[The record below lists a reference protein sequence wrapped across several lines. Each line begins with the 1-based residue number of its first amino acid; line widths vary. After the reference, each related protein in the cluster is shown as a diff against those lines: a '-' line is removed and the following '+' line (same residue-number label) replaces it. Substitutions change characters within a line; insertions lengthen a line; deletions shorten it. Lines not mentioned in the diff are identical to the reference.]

1 MLDSFRQPLQY
12 AGRSLTRAPG
22 FTIAASLT
30 LALGIGSATAVFGI
44 LSAAFLRPLPYTD
57 PDQLIAI
64 SETRRGEEISVA
76 YPNLLDFRTE
86 SRSFTELAGFSGRAF
101 TLGAA
106 SGDGAP
112 ERVRG
117 QVVTANLFRTLGVL
131 PVRGRTFVESEDR
144 PGTERVA
151 IIGHGLWERR
161 FGSSTDIIG
170 RPIVLDRE
178 SYTVVGVMPPGF
190 DFPGGLVYG
199 AAEIWVPAG
208 LVVAGDW
215 SSRQSHP
222 GIVGVARLRP
232 GATLA
237 SARTDVEAI
246 AHRLREQYP
255 ETNAEQSVLLRTA
268 LDGIVGELRPGLRL
282 VAGAVA
288 LLLAL
293 TCANVAGLFLARSV
307 ARHREIAIRS
317 ALGAARRRIVGHLVA
332 ESLLLAV
339 LGGVGGVVFAWSA
352 IRLAAPFI
360 EGMPRLDQVPFDA
373 RVLAFALVTTLVTGL
388 VYGVAPALAATG
400 ESIDRWLRDRG
411 RSTGAMS
418 ARVRRVLVGG
428 EIALSLMLV
437 VGATLLARSFAKLR
451 AESGGI
457 DPAGVL
463 TFELRV
469 PESVYSDGAAVST
482 FYRTLVDRLGA
493 LPGVSAVGG
502 ISTLPFSG
510 AGSQSGIRLL
520 GGSDSQRTDV
530 AVVTPG
536 YFRALGIELLRGRV
550 FSAADDSTTP
560 SVAVIDERL
569 ARRFWPDA
577 DAIGQRLEGWGF
589 RELTVIGVVR
599 HVKSYGVASES
610 REELYVTH
618 AQRPAQRMIMTVR
631 ASGEP
636 SALATSARRIV
647 AEMDASLPVYSART
661 MREVVSATVAAP
673 RLSAAVSGVVAAL
686 ALLLAT
692 VGLYGVLAFMVGQ
705 RTHEIG
711 VRMALGATPGAVAG
725 SIVTQALV
733 VAVGGIAVGAAG
745 AVVVVRLVRSQL
757 FGVSPLDPT
766 TIVVASIV
774 FIGVTVVAS
783 WLPARR
789 AAVVSPVTALREA

>member
-1 MLDSFRQPLQY
+1 MLELFRQQLQY
-12 AGRSLTRAPG
+12 AFRSLRRAPG
-22 FTIAASLT
+22 FTIVAALT
-30 LALGIGSATAVFGI
+30 LALGIGSATAVFGV
-44 LSAAFLRPLPYTD
+44 LSAAFFRPLPYAD
-57 PDQLIAI
+57 PDRLVAI
-64 SETRRGEEISVA
+64 SETRRGEEISVS
-76 YPNLLDFRTE
+76 YPNLLDFRAE
-86 SRSFTELAGFSGRAF
+86 SRSFSELAGFAGRAF
-101 TLGAA
+101 SLGAGG
-106 SGDGAP
+106 GDGAP

-131 PVRGRTFVESEDR
+131 PAHGRAFLESEDR

-151 IIGHGLWERR
+151 IIGHGLWQRR
-161 FGSSTDIIG
+161 FGGNVDVIG
-170 RPIVLDRE
+170 QPILLDRD

-190 DFPGGLVYG
+190 DFPGGLVYD
-199 AAEIWVPAG
+199 AAEVWIPAG
-208 LVVAGDW
+208 LVAGGDW

-222 GIVGVARLRP
+222 GIVGLARLRP
-232 GATLA
+232 GVTLA
-237 SARTDVEAI
+237 SSRADLDAI
-246 AHRLREQYP
+246 ASRLREQYP
-255 ETNAEQSVLLRTA
+255 ESNAEQGVLVRTA

-282 VAGAVA
+282 VGGAVA

-317 ALGAARRRIVGHLVA
+317 ALGAARRRIVGQLVA
-332 ESLLLAV
+332 ESLVLAM
-339 LGGVGGVVFAWSA
+339 LGGVGGIVVAWSA
-352 IRLAAPFI
+352 IRLAAPVI
-360 EGMPRLDQVPFDA
+360 EGMPRLDHVPLDA
-373 RVLAFALVTTLVTGL
+373 RVLAFAVVTTLVTGIL
-388 VYGVAPALAATG
+388 YGVAPALAATG
-400 ESIDRWLRDRG
+400 ESIDRWLRERG

-418 ARVRRVLVGG
+418 ARMRRVLVGG

-469 PESVYSDGAAVST
+469 PERVYRDGAAVSS

-493 LPGVSAVGG
+493 LPGVTAVGG

-510 AGSQSGIRLL
+510 SGSQSGMRVL
-520 GGSDSQRTDV
+520 GGSDQQRTDV
-530 AVVTPG
+530 AVVTSD
-536 YFRALGIELLRGRV
+536 YFRALGVELLRGRV

-560 SVAVIDERL
+560 IVAVIDERL
-569 ARRFWPDA
+569 ARRFWPNA

-589 RELTVIGVVR
+589 HELTVIGVVR
-599 HVKSYGVASES
+599 HVKNYGVASES
-610 REELYVTH
+610 REELYVAH
-618 AQRPAQRMIMTVR
+618 AQRPTQRMIMTVR
-631 ASGEP
+631 ATGEP
-636 SALATSARRIV
+636 AALAASARRIV
-647 AEMDASLPVYSART
+647 GELDASLPVYNVRT
-661 MREVVSATVAAP
+661 MREVVNATVAAP

-711 VRMALGATPGAVAG
+711 VRMAVGATPATIAS

-733 VAVGGIAVGAAG
+733 VAAGGIVVGAAG
-745 AVVVVRLVRSQL
+745 SVGVVQLVRSQL

-766 TIVVASIV
+766 TLVVASVV

-789 AAVVSPVTALREA
+789 AAGVSPITALREE

>member
-1 MLDSFRQPLQY
+1 MLELFRQQLHY
-12 AGRSLTRAPG
+12 AARSLRRAPG
-22 FTIAASLT
+22 FTAVAALT

-44 LSAAFLRPLPYTD
+44 LSAAFLRPLPYAD

-64 SETRRGEEISVA
+64 SETRRGEEISVS
-76 YPNLLDFRTE
+76 YPNLLDFRAG
-86 SRSFTELAGFSGRAF
+86 SRSFTELAGFSGRA
-101 TLGAA
+101 LALSAGG
-106 SGDGAP
+106 GDGVP

-131 PVRGRTFVESEDR
+131 PVRGRAFLDDEDR

-161 FGSSTDIIG
+161 FGRSADVIG
-170 RPIVLDRE
+170 QPIVLDRE
-178 SYTVVGVMPPGF
+178 PYTVVGVMPPGF

-199 AAEIWVPAG
+199 AAEVWIPAG
-208 LVVAGDW
+208 LVAAGDW

-222 GIVGVARLRP
+222 GIVGIARLRP

-237 SARTDVEAI
+237 SARSDLEAI
-246 AHRLREQYP
+246 ASRLREQYP
-255 ETNAEQSVLLRTA
+255 ASNAEQSVLLRTA

-282 VAGAVA
+282 VGGAVA
-288 LLLAL
+288 LLLL
-293 TCANVAGLFLARSV
+293 ITCANVAGLFLARSV

-317 ALGAARRRIVGHLVA
+317 ALGAARRRIVGQLVT

-339 LGGVGGVVFAWSA
+339 LGGVGGIAIAWSA
-352 IRLAAPFI
+352 IRLAAPVI
-360 EGMPRLDQVPFDA
+360 EGMPRLDRVPLDA
-373 RVLAFALVTTLVTGL
+373 GVLSFAIVTTLVTGL
-388 VYGVAPALAATG
+388 LYGVAPALAATG

-437 VGATLLARSFAKLR
+437 VGATLLARSFAKMR
-451 AESGGI
+451 AEAGGI
-457 DPAGVL
+457 DPSGVL

-469 PESVYSDGAAVST
+469 PESAYRDGAAVST
-482 FYRTLVDRLGA
+482 FYRTLVERIGA
-493 LPGVSAVGG
+493 LPGVTAVGG

-510 AGSQSGIRLL
+510 SGSQSGMRLL
-520 GGSDSQRTDV
+520 GGSDQQRTDV
-530 AVVTPG
+530 AVVTPD
-536 YFRALGIELLRGRV
+536 YFRAMRIELLRGRV

-560 SVAVIDERL
+560 NVAVIDERL
-569 ARRFWPDA
+569 ARRFWPNA

-589 RELTVIGVVR
+589 HELTVIGVVR
-599 HVKSYGVASES
+599 HVKSYGVASDS
-610 REELYVTH
+610 REELYVAH

-631 ASGEP
+631 ATGEP
-636 SALATSARRIV
+636 AALATSARRIV
-647 AEMDASLPVYSART
+647 TELDASLPVYNVRT

-711 VRMALGATPGAVAG
+711 VRMALGATPGTVAG
-725 SIVTQALV
+725 SIVSQALA
-733 VAVGGIAVGAAG
+733 VAAGGIAV
-745 AVVVVRLVRSQL
+745 
-757 FGVSPLDPT
+757 
-766 TIVVASIV
+766 
-774 FIGVTVVAS
+774 
-783 WLPARR
+783 
-789 AAVVSPVTALREA
+789 